1 MLLYRATK
9 SILIRMISELITTLA
24 QARKAARITQADL
37 AERAGLSRMAVQRTE
52 TGDVDP
58 RFSTLQEMARV
69 LNMELIAVP
78 AELHAQVLALIQ
90 PQTDQTGAADS
101 IASPVTARIRLEVLR
116 IVNLRTLFA
125 RPQWPEVFCA
135 TFRGLRDGD
144 SQLGL
149 RTGGTGGTGQRIVA
163 GHGRSKRRTGR

>member
-9 SILIRMISELITTLA
+9 SILIRMTSELITTLA

-78 AELHAQVLALIQ
+78 AALHAQVQALIQ
-90 PQTDQTGAADS
+90 PQTDQTGAAGS
-101 IASPVTARIRLEVLR
+101 IASPVTS
-116 IVNLRTLFA
+116 
-125 RPQWPEVFCA
+125 Q
-135 TFRGLRDGD
+135 D
-144 SQLGL
+144 SP
-149 RTGGTGGTGQRIVA
+149 
-163 GHGRSKRRTGR
+163 

>member
-1 MLLYRATK
+1 MPSQYGSGMADCGDPPAREKHPPAGAMLLYCATK

-90 PQTDQTGAADS
+90 PQTGQTAAADR
-101 IASPVTARIRLEVLR
+101 IASPVTD
-116 IVNLRTLFA
+116 
-125 RPQWPEVFCA
+125 Q
-135 TFRGLRDGD
+135 D
-144 SQLGL
+144 SL
-149 RTGGTGGTGQRIVA
+149 
-163 GHGRSKRRTGR
+163 

>member
-1 MLLYRATK
+1 MPSQYGSGMADCGDPPDRGKHPPAGAMLLYRATK

-78 AELHAQVLALIQ
+78 AELHAQVLALIE
-90 PQTDQTGAADS
+90 PQTDQTAAADS
-101 IASPVTARIRLEVLR
+101 IVSPVTG
-116 IVNLRTLFA
+116 
-125 RPQWPEVFCA
+125 Q
-135 TFRGLRDGD
+135 D
-144 SQLGL
+144 SL
-149 RTGGTGGTGQRIVA
+149 
-163 GHGRSKRRTGR
+163 

>member
-1 MLLYRATK
+1 MLLHRATK
-9 SILIRMISELITTLA
+9 SILIRMTSELITTLA

-78 AELHAQVLALIQ
+78 AELHAQVLTLIR
-90 PQTDQTGAADS
+90 PQTDQTAAADD
-101 IASPVTARIRLEVLR
+101 IARPVTG
-116 IVNLRTLFA
+116 
-125 RPQWPEVFCA
+125 Q
-135 TFRGLRDGD
+135 D
-144 SQLGL
+144 SP
-149 RTGGTGGTGQRIVA
+149 
-163 GHGRSKRRTGR
+163 

>member
-69 LNMELIAVP
+69 LEHELVIIPTHLHHAFEQWL
-78 AELHAQVLALIQ
+78 AEH
-90 PQTDQTGAADS
+90 S
-101 IASPVTARIRLEVLR
+101 AS
-116 IVNLRTLFA
+116 
-125 RPQWPEVFCA
+125 
-135 TFRGLRDGD
+135 
-144 SQLGL
+144 
-149 RTGGTGGTGQRIVA
+149 
-163 GHGRSKRRTGR
+163 

>member
-1 MLLYRATK
+1 MPSQYGSGMADCGDPPARGKHPPAGAMLLYRATK

-90 PQTDQTGAADS
+90 PQTGQTAAADR
-101 IASPVTARIRLEVLR
+101 IASPVTD
-116 IVNLRTLFA
+116 
-125 RPQWPEVFCA
+125 Q
-135 TFRGLRDGD
+135 D
-144 SQLGL
+144 SL
-149 RTGGTGGTGQRIVA
+149 
-163 GHGRSKRRTGR
+163 

>member
-69 LNMELIAVP
+69 LNMELVAVP

-90 PQTDQTGAADS
+90 TQTGRAHATDSSVQPVAD
-101 IASPVTARIRLEVLR
+101 RNCR
-116 IVNLRTLFA
+116 
-125 RPQWPEVFCA
+125 
-135 TFRGLRDGD
+135 
-144 SQLGL
+144 
-149 RTGGTGGTGQRIVA
+149 
-163 GHGRSKRRTGR
+163 

>member
-90 PQTDQTGAADS
+90 PQTGQTAATDR
-101 IASPVTARIRLEVLR
+101 IASPEDGPDVARIAQEVEQVLR
-116 IVNLRTLFA
+116 GPV
-125 RPQWPEVFCA
+125 
-135 TFRGLRDGD
+135 
-144 SQLGL
+144 
-149 RTGGTGGTGQRIVA
+149 
-163 GHGRSKRRTGR
+163 

>member
-37 AERAGLSRMAVQRTE
+37 AARAGLSRMAVQRTE

-69 LNMELIAVP
+69 LEMDLIAVP
-78 AELHAQVLALIQ
+78 SALRAELQAFIQSGGKFLAQ
-90 PQTDQTGAADS
+90 PEGADAPPS
-101 IASPVTARIRLEVLR
+101 IVDKL
-116 IVNLRTLFA
+116 
-125 RPQWPEVFCA
+125 
-135 TFRGLRDGD
+135 
-144 SQLGL
+144 
-149 RTGGTGGTGQRIVA
+149 
-163 GHGRSKRRTGR
+163 

>member
-1 MLLYRATK
+1 MPSQYGSGVADCGARPAPGKHPPAGATLLHRATK

-90 PQTDQTGAADS
+90 TQAGQDS
-101 IASPVTARIRLEVLR
+101 L
-116 IVNLRTLFA
+116 
-125 RPQWPEVFCA
+125 
-135 TFRGLRDGD
+135 
-144 SQLGL
+144 
-149 RTGGTGGTGQRIVA
+149 
-163 GHGRSKRRTGR
+163 

>member
-24 QARKAARITQADL
+24 LARKAARITQADL

-78 AELHAQVLALIQ
+78 AELHAQVQALIQ

-101 IASPVTARIRLEVLR
+101 IASPVTS
-116 IVNLRTLFA
+116 
-125 RPQWPEVFCA
+125 Q
-135 TFRGLRDGD
+135 D
-144 SQLGL
+144 SP
-149 RTGGTGGTGQRIVA
+149 
-163 GHGRSKRRTGR
+163 